1 MTEDKATLFMV
12 CGKIAAGKSTLC
24 TELAARPKT
33 ILISEDH
40 WNINLFPGELN
51 TLEDYRR
58 CSGRLRDAIEPLVAD
73 LLRIGVSIVLDF
85 PANTVE
91 NRLWM
96 RRIFESA
103 GAAHELHFLDIPDT
117 VCKERLR
124 RRNTSG
130 EHAFQTSDEDFDLF
144 TSYFTSPTAEEGFN
158 VVVHRA

>member
-1 MTEDKATLFMV
+1 MV

-24 TELAARPKT
+24 AELAVRPKT

-40 WNINLFPGELN
+40 WNTNLFPGELN

-58 CSGRLRDAIEPLVAD
+58 CSGRLRNTIEPHVAD

-85 PANTVE
+85 PANTVN

-103 GAAHELHFLDIPDT
+103 GAAHELHFLDISDT
-117 VCKERLR
+117 VCKQRLHQ
-124 RRNTSG
+124 RNTSR

-144 TSYFTSPTAEEGFN
+144 TSYFTPPTAEEGFN
-158 VVVHRA
+158 VVVHST